1 METRT
6 YFPNVSKKVQSNDK
20 AYYVTYRDRND
31 SNPLAV
37 FFMVYSKVDDS
48 VLWESATYY
57 NEHEMDRVALHML
70 EEVAK

>member
-1 METRT
+1 MTQNLTE
-6 YFPNVSKKVQSNDK
+6 KVQSNSK
-20 AYYVTYRDRND
+20 AYYVTYRDRSD

-57 NEHEMDRVALHML
+57 NETELDRVALRIMD
-70 EEVAK
+70 EVTK